1 MQVTFSENLIIPS
14 NITMIDD
21 AVVKL
26 EIVPSEIANLENLDY
41 SWKVIKFTNTFL
53 SI

>member
-14 NITMIDD
+14 KIEMIDD

-26 EIVPSEIANLENLDY
+26 EMVPAIKANSKYLDFK
-41 SWKVIKFTNTFL
+41 WKVVKFTNTFI